1 MSEKLSN
8 VTKTLSEREK
18 ISAIIWVV
26 IGAMQ
31 VLSGLCII
39 AGIWNLY
46 CAYTR
51 FKQSK
56 AVLNP
61 WPGMVEQYD
70 KSLTGIIIS
79 IVINLIL
86 GGIIGVAGAL
96 YDMFMIRG
104 YVLENK
110 AVFEEENI

>member
-1 MSEKLSN
+1 
-8 VTKTLSEREK
+8 
-18 ISAIIWVV
+18 
-26 IGAMQ
+26 
-31 VLSGLCII
+31 
-39 AGIWNLY
+39 
-46 CAYTR
+46 
-51 FKQSK
+51 
-56 AVLNP
+56 
-61 WPGMVEQYD
+61 MVEQYD

-110 AVFEEENI
+110 AVFEEETL